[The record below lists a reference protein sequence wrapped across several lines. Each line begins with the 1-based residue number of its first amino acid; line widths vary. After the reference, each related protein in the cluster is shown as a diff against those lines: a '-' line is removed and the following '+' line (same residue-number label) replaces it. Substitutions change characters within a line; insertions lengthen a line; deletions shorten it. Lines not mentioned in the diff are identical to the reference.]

1 MSEDFLFGVL
11 VGIAGYTL
19 GLLLRQR
26 WRRQRELF
34 DEDVL
39 RRLREGGRL

>member
-1 MSEDFLFGVL
+1 MSEDFLFGVV